1 MTALAGSSTVKASVV
16 IPTYKDWNGTAD
28 CLRALASQDLPLSE
42 FEVIVVNNNPT
53 ADVPVDLPLQ
63 KNMRVVWV
71 VTPGSYAARNAGV
84 AETCGAFIFF
94 IDADCKP
101 NLSWLT
107 QGLAEFDEDPSCYR
121 IAGAVEVV
129 PTNGVWNGW
138 SLYDSV
144 FNLQQENYVK
154 KGFAVTANLAVR
166 RELFDNVGP
175 FREASFSGEDK
186 EWNKRASAAGVPLT
200 FLDSMSVQHPAR
212 TTFID
217 NAQKRRRLA
226 GARFVAKSGRRV
238 AQSMPRF
245 HYILP
250 SLPAFIKIWRHPVT
264 VPVSTRLSAMWCH
277 YMLGWVHNAEVVR
290 LGLLGGALER

>member
-1 MTALAGSSTVKASVV
+1 MTALVGLPKVKASVV
-16 IPTYKDWNGTAD
+16 MPTYKDWNSTVD

-53 ADVPVDLPLQ
+53 ADVPADLPLQ
-63 KNMRVVWV
+63 ENMRVIWV
-71 VTPGSYAARNAGV
+71 ETPGSYAARNAGV
-84 AETCGAFIFF
+84 AEACGSFIFF

-101 NLSWLT
+101 DVSWLS
-107 QGLAEFDEDPSCYR
+107 QGLAAFARDPNCQR
-121 IAGAVEVV
+121 IAGAVEVA

-138 SLYDSV
+138 SLYDSA
-144 FNLQQENYVK
+144 FNLQQESYVK
-154 KGFAVTANLAVR
+154 KGFAVTANLAIR
-166 RELFDNVGP
+166 RDLFDNVGP

-200 FLDSMSVQHPAR
+200 FLNSMSVQHPAR
-212 TTFID
+212 ATFIE

-226 GARFVAKSGRRV
+226 GARVVAKSGLRV
-238 AQSMPRF
+238 AHSVPRF

-250 SLPAFIKIWRHPVT
+250 SLPAFLKIWRHPVT

-277 YMLGWVHNAEVVR
+277 YRLGWVHNAEVVR
-290 LGLLGGALER
+290 LAFLGSALER